1 MTIREGLRERVLNVF
16 FRPKQKNTVLLS
28 PAERKLIR
36 FSLTELRN
44 KLLKEGFDTQDVD
57 GLIMRLTDQA

>member
-1 MTIREGLRERVLNVF
+1 MKAGAEMIRAKRKFAVRL
-16 FRPKQKNTVLLS
+16 T

-44 KLLKEGFDTQDVD
+44 KLLEEGFDTEDVD
-57 GLIMRLTDQA
+57 ALIMRLTEQI

>member
-1 MTIREGLRERVLNVF
+1 M
-16 FRPKQKNTVLLS
+16 FRAKRKYAVQLT

-36 FSLTELRN
+36 YSLMEMRN

-57 GLIMRLTDQA
+57 ALMMRLAEHI

>member
-1 MTIREGLRERVLNVF
+1 M
-16 FRPKQKNTVLLS
+16 FRAKRKYAVQLT

-36 FSLTELRN
+36 YSLMEMRN

-57 GLIMRLTDQA
+57 ALIIRLTEHI

>member
-1 MTIREGLRERVLNVF
+1 MKAGAEMLRAKRKYIVRL
-16 FRPKQKNTVLLS
+16 T

-36 FSLTELRN
+36 FSLMELRN

-57 GLIMRLTDQA
+57 ALIMRLAELA

>member
-1 MTIREGLRERVLNVF
+1 M
-16 FRPKQKNTVLLS
+16 FRAKRKYVIQLT

-57 GLIMRLTDQA
+57 KVIARLMKNT

>member
-1 MTIREGLRERVLNVF
+1 MIRAKRKYVIQL
-16 FRPKQKNTVLLS
+16 T

-44 KLLKEGFDTQDVD
+44 KLLKEGFDTKDVD
-57 GLIMRLTDQA
+57 VLIRRIVNLA